1 MSRRFPKTPR
11 ASRTACLAAALL
23 LGGSAGSV
31 CLAQTPAND
40 AAAKLQAK
48 QAERNAQRSKLIQV
62 TAGELDDLREQVR
75 VLKAQ
80 NAELQRKLGET
91 ASASAA
97 SAKASPQKKKYTQIE
112 VGMTREEV
120 DAFIKSRK
128 DFKLIGVSQ
137 NSGITKH
144 TEEMTI
150 RRQGTSASDRVV
162 NGSRTEAQEAKGSEE
177 KQAIERKVDSGRK
190 ETITVAHLGTRQVQT
205 GTQRNALGRAT
216 PVYGTEWYEDGR
228 LTIEMT
234 DDVVTAV
241 SGRQY

>member
-1 MSRRFPKTPR
+1 
-11 ASRTACLAAALL
+11 LL
-23 LGGSAGSV
+23 IGGSACPV
-31 CLAQTPAND
+31 CFGQAPAND

-48 QAERNAQRSKLIQV
+48 QAERNAQRSKLVQV
-62 TAGELDDLREQVR
+62 TAGELEDLREQVR
-75 VLKAQ
+75 TLKAQ
-80 NAELQRKLGET
+80 NAELLRKLNEMSSS
-91 ASASAA
+91 ASASASKA
-97 SAKASPQKKKYTQIE
+97 SATKGPAQKKKYTQIE

-144 TEEMTI
+144 AEEMTV

-162 NGSRTEAQEAKGSEE
+162 NGSRTEAQEASGSEE
-177 KQAIERKVDSGRK
+177 KRTIERKIDSGRK

-205 GTQRNALGRAT
+205 GSQRNALGRST
-216 PVYGTEWYEDGR
+216 PVYGSEWYEDGR
-228 LTIEMT
+228 LTIEMV